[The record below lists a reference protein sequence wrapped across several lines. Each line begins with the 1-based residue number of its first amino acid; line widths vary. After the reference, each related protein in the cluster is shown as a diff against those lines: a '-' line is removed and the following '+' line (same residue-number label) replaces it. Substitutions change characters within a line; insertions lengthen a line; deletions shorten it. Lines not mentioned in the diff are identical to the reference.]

1 MKKDQFDKDI
11 MDYIDGAKIELT
23 NEGASEQ
30 AKQLQKMVSDLKDI
44 PLQDVNEIVDDRFY
58 QFIEEKNKTVK
69 SVFTLKQWLPYIMV
83 AASVVILLLVFTNY
97 KDFEEDYRT
106 LNSNPEKLSFIY
118 NLNEKQ
124 LRTVDIDWLKAE
136 LINEISPN
144 IKVTIVDLL
153 SNYQFQL
160 DNEFYNNLH
169 YESIP
174 SVQMAIL
181 NTLENSEGND
191 FTNELLAF
199 SQRRD
204 LDNTV
209 RQKVKQIL
217 TNHY

>member
-1 MKKDQFDKDI
+1 MKNDQFDKDI

-30 AKQLQKMVSDLKDI
+30 AKQLQKMVSDLKEI
-44 PLQDVNEIVDDRFY
+44 TLQNVSQEADDRFY
-58 QFIEEKNKTVK
+58 RFIDEKSSNVK
-69 SVFTLKQWLPYIMV
+69 SVLRLKQWLPFVMV
-83 AASVVILLLVFTNY
+83 AASVMVLFFVFNNN
-97 KDFEEDYRT
+97 KDFENDYRA

-118 NLNEKQ
+118 NLNEQQ
-124 LRTVDIDWLKAE
+124 LNTEEIDWLKTE
-136 LINEISPN
+136 LTADISPN

-153 SNYQFQL
+153 ANYQSKL
-160 DNEFYNNLH
+160 DNEFYNNLQ

-174 SVQMAIL
+174 TVQMALL
-181 NTLENSEGND
+181 NTLENSESDD
-191 FTNELLAF
+191 FTNELFAF

-217 TNHY
+217 SNQ